1 MSVQLYVNIYTYI
14 YIYIYSYLYTMSVY
28 VYVYMSLRGGRSPK
42 VSLGFTCVV
51 VCLGFIEDCFRVY
64 LGLVYWI
71 FFRAY
76 FGLVQLIVMLFVF
89 F

>member
-1 MSVQLYVNIYTYI
+1 
-14 YIYIYSYLYTMSVY
+14 MSVY

-42 VSLGFTCVV
+42 VSLGVTCVV
-51 VCLGFIEDCFRVY
+51 VCLSLGFSEDCFWVY

-89 F
+89 FRALFKVHFGSI